1 MIAENNN
8 LANENK
14 QLGALVKE
22 YEQTLEGVMS
32 SFRVRAVCMRPSWAS
47 MMSNAVVERS
57 PTT

>member
-32 SFRVRAVCMRPSWAS
+32 SFRVRAVRTLHTCTSATS
-47 MMSNAVVERS
+47 DAVVERS
-57 PTT
+57 TTT